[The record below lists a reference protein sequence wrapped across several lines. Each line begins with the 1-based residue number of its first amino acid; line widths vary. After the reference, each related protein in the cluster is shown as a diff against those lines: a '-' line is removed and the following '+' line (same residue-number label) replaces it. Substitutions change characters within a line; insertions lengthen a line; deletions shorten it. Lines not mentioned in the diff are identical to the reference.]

1 MSSLPWC
8 CQPRCKPSPT
18 WHQTKCRFLPKP
30 KIVKKRTKKFIWH
43 QSDRQVQVKC
53 SWWRPRGIDDKVQ
66 RRFKGQML
74 MPNFGYGGNK
84 KTKHVLPS
92 AFRKFLVHTVKEPQV
107 LLMCSKSCCTEIV
120 HHVSSK
126 NSKAVLERAA
136 HLAIRVNNP
145 NARLCSKENE

>member
-1 MSSLPWC
+1 
-8 CQPRCKPSPT
+8 
-18 WHQTKCRFLPKP
+18 QTKGRSLLKP
-30 KIVKKRTKKFIWH
+30 KMVKQRTKKFIWH
-43 QSDRQVQVKC
+43 QSDGQVQVKRN
-53 SWWRPRGIDDKVQ
+53 WWKARGIDDKVQ

-74 MPNFGYGGNK
+74 MPNCGYGDNK
-84 KTKHVLPS
+84 KTKHIS
-92 AFRKFLVHTVKEPQV
+92 RSSFHKFLVHTVKEPQE

-126 NSKAVLERAA
+126 NCKAILERAA